1 MMLKLVQ
8 NVKNHIAALIKNED
22 FIELFDIED
31 NSVIFSISTIDQI
44 AEGVSARPDGEHI
57 FSDGMKV
64 VIENGV
70 VTSVEKPEQEIVEVT
85 ETVEAPVEEVVE
97 EKIEDSVKSEEVT
110 EGQHAE
116 EPAVEENN
124 EYEEKERLLKENEEL
139 KIKIEE
145 LTAEIEKLKEENDK
159 KDADIKEAESCL
171 KEVQNFYSKVSNN
184 SKQTRVD
191 NTHVVEEPKSN
202 FRIIK

>member
-1 MMLKLVQ
+1 MLKLVQ

-110 EGQHAE
+110 EGQPAE

-191 NTHVVEEPKSN
+191 NTPVVEEPKSN